1 MRIQITKKPTSAL
14 ALAEVV
20 MATAIIAIIG
30 GAVVSSINYGMLVM
44 RIARENQRAT
54 QVMVERLES
63 IRLYN
68 WDQVTTSNFI
78 PTTFTECYDA
88 SNPTNSQGVTYYGQL
103 SVGAPVFNSGGTP
116 TYANNMRQLT
126 ITMNWT
132 NAGRIPHTRSITTY
146 VAKNGIQNY
155 VY

>member
-1 MRIQITKKPTSAL
+1 MNIRFGNKSNRGVSLT
-14 ALAEVV
+14 EVV
-20 MATAIIAIIG
+20 MATAIIAMIG
-30 GAVVSSINYGMLVM
+30 GAVVTSINYGLLVM

-78 PTTFTECYDA
+78 PTSFTEAYDP
-88 SNPTNSQGVTYYGQL
+88 SNPNNNQGITYFGQL
-103 SVGAPVFNSGGTP
+103 SIANPTFSGSTP
-116 TYANNMRQLT
+116 SYAANMRQFTVTLQ
-126 ITMNWT
+126 WT
-132 NAGRIPHTRSITTY
+132 NASSIPHIRTITTY

>member
-1 MRIQITKKPTSAL
+1 MKIHFGKKSSSGVSLT
-14 ALAEVV
+14 EVV
-20 MATAIIAIIG
+20 MATAIIAMIG
-30 GAVVSSINYGMLVM
+30 GAVVTSINYGLLVM

-68 WDQVTTSNFI
+68 WDQVTTANFI
-78 PTTFTECYDA
+78 PTSFTEAYDP
-88 SNPTNSQGVTYYGQL
+88 SNPTNGQGITYFGQL
-103 SVGAPVFNSGGTP
+103 SIAAPTFSGSTP
-116 TYANNMRQLT
+116 SYSANMRQFT
-126 ITMNWT
+126 ITLQWT
-132 NAGRIPHTRSITTY
+132 NASRIPHSRTITTY

>member
-1 MRIQITKKPTSAL
+1 MNIRFGTKSNSGIS
-14 ALAEVV
+14 LAEVV
-20 MATAIIAIIG
+20 MATAIIAMIG
-30 GAVVSSINYGMLVM
+30 GAVVTSINYGLLVM

-68 WDQVTTSNFI
+68 WDQVTTANFI
-78 PTTFTECYDA
+78 PTRFTEAYDP
-88 SNPTNSQGVTYYGQL
+88 SNPTNGQGVTYYGQL
-103 SVGAPVFNSGGTP
+103 TVSNPTFTGSTP
-116 TYANNMRQLT
+116 TYSANMRQFTVTLQ
-126 ITMNWT
+126 WT
-132 NAGRIPHTRSITTY
+132 NASRIPHSRTITTY

>member
-1 MRIQITKKPTSAL
+1 MKIRCTKKSIYAM

-20 MATAIIAIIG
+20 MATAIVAILG
-30 GAVVSSINYGMLVM
+30 GGVVSSINYGLFVM

-68 WDQVTTSNFI
+68 WDQVIAGNFI
-78 PTTFTECYDA
+78 PTSFTENYDPSA
-88 SNPTNSQGVTYYGQL
+88 ITNGQGVTYYGTL
-103 SVGAPVFNSGGTP
+103 TVGPAVFSGATP
-116 TYANNMRQLT
+116 AYSANMREFTVTLQ
-126 ITMNWT
+126 WT
-132 NAGRIPHTRSITTY
+132 NASRVPHFRTLSTY

>member
-1 MRIQITKKPTSAL
+1 MKIHFGKKSNSGVSLT
-14 ALAEVV
+14 EVV
-20 MATAIIAIIG
+20 MATAIIAMIG
-30 GAVVSSINYGMLVM
+30 GAVVTSINYGLLVM

-68 WDQVTTSNFI
+68 WAQVTTPNFI
-78 PTTFTECYDA
+78 PTSFTEAYDP
-88 SNPTNSQGVTYYGQL
+88 SNPNSSQGITYYGQL
-103 SVGAPVFNSGGTP
+103 TIGPASFSGNTP
-116 TYANNMRQLT
+116 SYASNMRQFTVTLQ
-126 ITMNWT
+126 WT
-132 NAGRIPHTRSITTY
+132 NASSVPHLRTITTY

>member
-1 MRIQITKKPTSAL
+1 MKIHFAKKSNVGVSLP
-14 ALAEVV
+14 EVV
-20 MATAIIAIIG
+20 MATAIIAMIA
-30 GAVVSSINYGMLVM
+30 GAVVTSINYGFLVM

-68 WDQVTTSNFI
+68 WDQVTSSNFI
-78 PTTFTECYDA
+78 PTSFTEAYDP
-88 SNPTNSQGVTYYGQL
+88 SNPTNGQGVTYYGNL
-103 SVGAPVFNSGGTP
+103 SIGNPAFSGSTP
-116 TYANNMRQLT
+116 TYSVNMRQFTVTLQ
-126 ITMNWT
+126 WT
-132 NAGRIPHTRSITTY
+132 NASQIPHLRTITTY

>member
-1 MRIQITKKPTSAL
+1 MKIRCNKKSIYAM

-20 MATAIIAIIG
+20 MATAIVAILG
-30 GAVVSSINYGMLVM
+30 GGVVSSINYGLFVM

-68 WDQVTTSNFI
+68 WDQVTSGSFI
-78 PTTFTECYDA
+78 PTNFTENYDPSA
-88 SNPTNSQGVTYYGQL
+88 PTNGQGVRYFGTLRVQI
-103 SVGAPVFNSGGTP
+103 PVFSGVTP
-116 TYANNMRQLT
+116 SYANNMRQFTVTLQ
-126 ITMNWT
+126 WT
-132 NAGRIPHTRSITTY
+132 NASRVPHLRTLTTY
-146 VAKNGIQNY
+146 VAKDGIQNY

>member
-1 MRIQITKKPTSAL
+1 M

-20 MATAIIAIIG
+20 MATAIVAILG
-30 GAVVSSINYGMLVM
+30 GGVVSTINYGLFVM

-68 WDQVTTSNFI
+68 WDQVTSGSFI
-78 PTTFTECYDA
+78 PTSFTESYDPSA
-88 SNPTNSQGVTYYGQL
+88 PTNSQGVRYFGTL
-103 SVGAPVFNSGGTP
+103 SVQAPVFSGATP
-116 TYANNMRQLT
+116 AYVANMRQFTVTLQ
-126 ITMNWT
+126 WT
-132 NAGRIPHTRSITTY
+132 NAGRVPHLRTLTTY

>member
-1 MRIQITKKPTSAL
+1 MKISLGKKSNSGVS
-14 ALAEVV
+14 LAEVV
-20 MATAIIAIIG
+20 MATAIIAMLG
-30 GAVVSSINYGMLVM
+30 GGVVSSINYGLLVM

-68 WDQVTTSNFI
+68 WDQVTTANFI
-78 PTTFTECYDA
+78 PTSFTESYDPG
-88 SNPTNSQGVTYYGQL
+88 NGTNTQGVIYYGQL
-103 SVGAPVFNSGGTP
+103 RISNPSFSGGTP
-116 TYANNMRQLT
+116 SYAANMRQFTVTLQ
-126 ITMNWT
+126 WT
-132 NAGRIPHTRSITTY
+132 NASRIPHSRTITTY

>member
-1 MRIQITKKPTSAL
+1 MKIRCNKKSICAM

-20 MATAIIAIIG
+20 MATAIVAILG
-30 GAVVSSINYGMLVM
+30 GGVVSSINYGLFVM

-68 WDQVTTSNFI
+68 WDQVTSGSFI
-78 PTTFTECYDA
+78 PTSFTENYDPSA
-88 SNPTNSQGVTYYGQL
+88 PTNGQGVKYFGSL
-103 SVGAPVFNSGGTP
+103 SVQNPVFSGVTP
-116 TYANNMRQLT
+116 SYANNMRQFTVTLQ
-126 ITMNWT
+126 WT
-132 NAGRIPHTRSITTY
+132 NASRVPHLRTLTTY
-146 VAKNGIQNY
+146 VAKDGIQNY